1 MASEWHLKIEESTG
15 ILDMEGLRELV
26 GSAPA
31 SVGNIQILAA
41 LTSLKNA
48 ESLAASLERGGFEVL
63 EKHGNLL
70 LAGRKR
76 EPPFYALIQKGTLIF
91 LTRAR
96 KTEDI
101 PGTVLGYL
109 EGERRT
115 ALLRIPMKRMNAIVE
130 RLLSHYPGCRV
141 TFFTARRDS
150 LTPVSAAYRG
160 EIERTVVY
168 SGEDGLDTLEEMQHH
183 YGIVPRILEFRLPH
197 GERFRLD
204 HRGIFTLIEG
214 SAEPVF
220 DSLNSVVSLSG
231 AKEQGLENW
240 SDEKHEGKFLRIT
253 GLNPSPELWRIR
265 RFEEALE
272 TGSTGVFGSVFQP
285 AKGLYYARIAD
296 TGAGG
301 NCEVIL
307 HSGTLFASRIEG
319 TLKFVVGL
327 VETVKEHL
335 SEEVEE

>member
-1 MASEWHLKIEESTG
+1 MASEWHLKIEEDTD
-15 ILDMEGLRELV
+15 ILDIEGLRKLV
-26 GSAPA
+26 ESAPA
-31 SVGNIQILAA
+31 PAGNIQVLAA
-41 LTSLKNA
+41 RTSLKNA
-48 ESLAASLERGGFEVL
+48 ESLAASLERSGFEVL

-76 EPPFYALIQKGTLIF
+76 EPPFYALIQEGTLIF

-109 EGERRT
+109 KGERRT
-115 ALLRIPMKRMNAIVE
+115 ALLSIPMRRMNALVE
-130 RLLSHYPGCRV
+130 RLLSHYLGCRV
-141 TFFTARRDS
+141 TFFTAHRDS

-168 SGEDGLDTLEEMQHH
+168 SGEDGMDTLEEMQHH

-220 DSLNSVVSLSG
+220 DALNSVLSD
-231 AKEQGLENW
+231 AKGQGLENW
-240 SDEKHEGKFLRIT
+240 SDEKHEEKSLRIT
-253 GLNPSPELWRIR
+253 GLNPSPEIWRVR

-272 TGSTGVFGSVFQP
+272 TGSTAVFGSVFQP
-285 AKGLYYARIAD
+285 EKGLYYARIAD
-296 TGAGG
+296 TEAGG

-335 SEEVEE
+335 SEEVGE